1 MGCRTM
7 AYRSKAKSKSSLSAP
22 RRRGRPKEMWASE
35 AYTLAVK
42 INEGSGT
49 LGGLV
54 HDAAKWRSKIPFHF
68 PWFSIKLTAL
78 LAFPANV
85 SPYTGRTNEKNVSP
99 PVFRRTVVRH
109 FPGQKRK
116 RKRMR
121 PKLHWRPHSSCYD
134 VFCVSA
140 PVCHKSLQRLTTT
153 SLILNFG
160 RATSV

>member
-68 PWFSIKLTAL
+68 PWFSIKLTRL

-116 RKRMR
+116 RKRMQNSIGALI
-121 PKLHWRPHSSCYD
+121 PA
-134 VFCVSA
+134 VTMFFVS
-140 PVCHKSLQRLTTT
+140 PLR
-153 SLILNFG
+153 F
-160 RATSV
+160 ATNRCNAWQQQV